1 MLAMKKALLVLGLMA
16 VLLGMFGSCKKASNA
31 KHYDIEGTVVSV
43 DAAAKEITIAHKAIP
58 GYMDAMTMP
67 YKIKQDWPL
76 KVAKPGDLLRGDLVV
91 TDDSSVIDNLSLTQG
106 SPNAPSA
113 AGSHLPQAGT
123 EVPDF
128 TFVNQD
134 GKKVKLSSLKGGPVL
149 LTFIYT
155 RCPLP
160 DYCIRMSNN
169 FGEVAKRLKGN
180 PAVWKKAHL
189 LSVSFDPEFDKP
201 SVLKT
206 YGKSYAGSID
216 PKFEHWQFVTGTP
229 EEIKKAA
236 DFFGL
241 VYDPQNGQYIH
252 SLRTAL
258 IGADGKVIEVVHGN
272 EWKPEDM
279 ATKML
284 Q

>member
-1 MLAMKKALLVLGLMA
+1 LSMKKALLLL
-16 VLLGMFGSCKKASNA
+16 VLLAAIAGCKKAANE
-31 KHYDIEGTVVSV
+31 HRYDIEGTVVSV
-43 DAAAKEITIAHKAIP
+43 DASAGEITIAHKAIP
-58 GYMDAMTMP
+58 GYMEAMTMP
-67 YKIKQDWPL
+67 YKVKQDWTL
-76 KVAKPGDLLRGDLVV
+76 KVAKPGDLLRGELIV
-91 TDDSSVIDNLSLTQG
+91 TDDRAVIDGITLTQG
-106 SPNAPSA
+106 APNAKQA
-113 AGSHLPQAGT
+113 AEGLHIPPAGT

-169 FGEVAKRLKGN
+169 FGDVAKILKEK
-180 PAVWKKAHL
+180 PASWQKAHL
-189 LSVSFDPEFDKP
+189 LSVSFDPEYDKP

-206 YGKSYAGSID
+206 YGKSYAGTID
-216 PKFEHWQFVTGTP
+216 PKFVHWEFVTGTP
-229 EEIKKAA
+229 EEVRKAA

-258 IGADGKVIEVVHGN
+258 IGPDGKLVEVVHGN
-272 EWKPEDM
+272 EWKPADM
-279 ATKML
+279 AARME
-284 Q
+284 